1 MPTVFA
7 LYLSTSVDGT
17 IWDLCGVYSSRALA
31 SDAITR
37 LLNQGEGVIDD
48 YAIDAIVVDEDLE

>member
-7 LYLSTSVDGT
+7 LYLSTDVEGT
-17 IWDLCGVYSSRALA
+17 HWDLCGVYSSRALA

-37 LLNQGEGVIDD
+37 LLNEHGGVIDD
-48 YAIDAIVVDEDLE
+48 YAIDALVVDEDLE